1 MDSETA
7 PVSGQASEPPPD
19 FFISRAGASAADVAI
34 SGVVRDILFEAG
46 YRVVLQQFDFKNH
59 NFMERMDSALASGAK
74 VIAILSNDYLASEYC
89 TAEWYHPLI
98 GDPLN
103 KLGRLI
109 VLRVAEC
116 APRGLLRGIAYCDLV
131 GLRENPA
138 LLPDVVLA
146 AVDPEAR
153 ARLPVDL
160 AGLWRKP
167 GIVIDE
173 TNIRFTPGFTGRVG
187 DLIAIDDALREG
199 ATAAVVAVHGMG
211 GVGKSTVAREYAW
224 EASQNPNGYAGIWW
238 LDAETDKT
246 ARAWPGIEAGLVA
259 LGAVF
264 NRSIA
269 EAKNREEAA
278 RQALEDLGSAG
289 FSKPWLLIYDNL
301 DDTAALDEWKPP
313 GNVRVIVTSREAKW
327 RPGELTPIRIGVW
340 PRADAIRFLRQQSG
354 RTEMTNAEAE
364 SIAQALGDLPL
375 ALTHAAAYL
384 LVNDIATPE
393 SYLVEITQHMAEV
406 PHGVEGAAARAVFA
420 TLRQNVEQ
428 AEKRSAGASA
438 VLSLA
443 AYFAPDDIPVEL
455 FQQAADIYP
464 GALRAFTGDRV
475 KLEKALGALAQLSLV
490 VVNRENRTFSVHRLV
505 QAAARDMLGG
515 EAGTWV
521 AAAVAALNAAHPG
534 SGDFKHWTAVERLLP
549 HARAAAELAG
559 DATGELLGRLLNWAA
574 FYLHDRAA
582 YDLAEPLYQR
592 TLSIFEKALGPDH
605 PDVGRVLSNLAE
617 LHRGQGDYDL
627 AESLYKRTKSIFE
640 TALGPESV
648 QARSVRSALA
658 ELNRA
663 QGKFDIA
670 EAEPR
675 LPSASKESPRKRYVY
690 LSWTRADKQAALFVR
705 DELVRAGIE
714 VWINIDILPGASW
727 ADEAQRAIEESICIV
742 ALWSAAAAHSPWV
755 RKEIG
760 FGEGA
765 GKLFVLATDEEPAEI
780 PGLLMRRLRPSDSG
794 AGEPDYET
802 DANRAELRRLAAEI
816 RRLVE
821 ADRKG
826 PVP

>member
-34 SGVVRDILFEAG
+34 SSAVRDILVAAD

-246 ARAWPGIEAGLVA
+246 ARAWPGIEKGLVA
-259 LGAVF
+259 LGTVF
-264 NRSIA
+264 NRSLS
-269 EAKNREEAA
+269 EVKDREAA
-278 RQALEDLGSAG
+278 ARDALGFLGRAG
-289 FSKPWLLIYDNL
+289 FEKPWLLIYDNL
-301 DDTAALDEWKPP
+301 DDKGALETWRPP
-313 GNVRVIVTSREAKW
+313 ANVRVIVTSREAKW
-327 RPGELTPIRIGVW
+327 DPDELTPIRIGVW

-464 GALRAFTGDRV
+464 GALRAVTGDRV

-534 SGDFKHWTAVERLLP
+534 DEFEHWSAVERLLP
-549 HARAAAELAG
+549 HARAVADLTGDEAGEPLA
-559 DATGELLGRLLNWAA
+559 LLMARSGY
-574 FYLHDRAA
+574 YLHHRAA

-605 PDVGRVLSNLAE
+605 PSVGTSLNNLAG
-617 LHRGQGDYDL
+617 LYRAQGKYDL
-627 AESLYKRTKSIFE
+627 AEPLYQRSLSIRE
-640 TALGPESV
+640 KALGPDHPDVGQSLNN
-648 QARSVRSALA
+648 LA
-658 ELNRA
+658 GLYRA
-663 QGKFDIA
+663 QGKYDL
-670 EAEPR
+670 AEPLYQRTLSIFEKALGPDHPNTGITIANIANLWATSGR
-675 LPSASKESPRKRYVY
+675 LEDALPLARRALAIFARALGDAHPHTKATAQFVQMIEAAIAAKE
-690 LSWTRADKQAALFVR
+690 A
-705 DELVRAGIE
+705 
-714 VWINIDILPGASW
+714 
-727 ADEAQRAIEESICIV
+727 
-742 ALWSAAAAHSPWV
+742 
-755 RKEIG
+755 
-760 FGEGA
+760 
-765 GKLFVLATDEEPAEI
+765 
-780 PGLLMRRLRPSDSG
+780 
-794 AGEPDYET
+794 
-802 DANRAELRRLAAEI
+802 
-816 RRLVE
+816 
-821 ADRKG
+821 
-826 PVP
+826 